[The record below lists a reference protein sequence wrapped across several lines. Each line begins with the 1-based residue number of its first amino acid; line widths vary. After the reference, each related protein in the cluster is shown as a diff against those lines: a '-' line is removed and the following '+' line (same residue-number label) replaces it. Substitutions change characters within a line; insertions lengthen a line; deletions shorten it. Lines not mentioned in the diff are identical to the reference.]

1 MAANM
6 VSFRKAQRQLMDNG
20 FKLDKVN
27 ASHYH
32 YVKDGVKVVIPIRL
46 NKMLW
51 QRIQKENNLKG

>member
-6 VSFRKAQRQLMDNG
+6 VSFRKAQRLLLDNG
-20 FKLDKVN
+20 FTLDRIN

-32 YVKDGVKVVIPIRL
+32 YVKNETKVVVPIRL

-51 QRIQKENNLKG
+51 QRIKKENNLLE